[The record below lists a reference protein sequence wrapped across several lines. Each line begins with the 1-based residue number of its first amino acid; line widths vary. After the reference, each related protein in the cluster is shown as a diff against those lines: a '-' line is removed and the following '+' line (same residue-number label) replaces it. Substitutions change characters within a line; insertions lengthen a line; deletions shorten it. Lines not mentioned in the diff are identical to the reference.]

1 MLPKGKLLALVM
13 IFAAIGLITASGAF
27 TTVQADRQAE
37 LTVAGDSSALLE
49 LRAHNS
55 TNLADDETNGEVRVT
70 LTDEDTGG
78 LNTNATTAEDRL
90 INISNQG
97 NNAVAIS
104 VEANTTN
111 GASAYFYVL
120 NESGAITGA
129 ASNGVAHDNDDFPG
143 ALNDNRYNISGENSA
158 SRVQVNSGETVTV
171 GMRVDTTGMNTTKN
185 AIFVDDDAIIV
196 TAIDTNQTSVDLT
209 SNGNGLGPQ
218 QQS

>member
-27 TTVQADRQAE
+27 TTVQADREADV
-37 LTVAGDSSALLE
+37 TVAGDSSALLQLE
-49 LRAHNS
+49 AHNS
-55 TNLADDETNGEVRVT
+55 TNLADEPNDEVRVT
-70 LTDEDTGG
+70 LDGDDG